1 MIRRDYLLRQIEQF
15 VAMLTKIAGLA
26 KDEQWQE
33 ALAAVAGEFQRL
45 TGVDGPEVLRMSE
58 TELLARLIQ
67 GEPTLLVE
75 SKAFMLATLLKTRG
89 DLLAGEGR
97 PEESRKYYLKG
108 LHLLLDTF
116 GRNEISERPDFV
128 PAVEAFL
135 TGLRDAP
142 LPVKT
147 NAMLMRH
154 YERTGEFAKAED
166 ALFGMV
172 DAEPD
177 KVELLDFGRLFY
189 QRLLGLD
196 DAALTAG
203 NLPRAEVKAGLAEL
217 DARQA
222 RFCRTAGDAPIGS

>member
-1 MIRRDYLLRQIEQF
+1 MIRRDYILRQVEQF
-15 VAMLTKIAGLA
+15 VAMLAKIAGLA
-26 KDEQWQE
+26 KNEQWQE
-33 ALAAVAGEFQRL
+33 AAAVATGEFQRL
-45 TGVDGPEVLRMSE
+45 TGMDAREVVCLSE

-67 GEPTLLVE
+67 GEPTHVVE
-75 SKAFMLATLLKTRG
+75 SKAFMLATLLKTNG
-89 DLLAGEGR
+89 DLIAGQGR
-97 PEESRKYYLKG
+97 LEESRQYYLKG
-108 LHLLLDTF
+108 LHLLLDTL
-116 GRNEISERPDFV
+116 GRNEITERPDFV

-135 TGLRDAP
+135 AGLRDAP

-172 DAEPD
+172 DAEPAG
-177 KVELLDFGRLFY
+177 VELLDLGRLFY

-196 DAALTAG
+196 DATLMAG

-217 DARQA
+217 DKHKARLRQ
-222 RFCRTAGDAPIGS
+222 TAE

>member
-15 VAMLTKIAGLA
+15 VAMMAKLAGLA
-26 KDEQWQE
+26 KAEQWQE
-33 ALAAVAGEFQRL
+33 ASAVTAGEFQRL
-45 TGVDGPEVLRMSE
+45 TGMDAWEVVRLSE

-67 GEPTLLVE
+67 GEPTHVVE
-75 SKAFMLATLLKTRG
+75 SKAFMLATLLKTNG
-89 DLLAGEGR
+89 DLIAGQGR
-97 PEESRKYYLKG
+97 LEESRQYYLKG

-116 GRNEISERPDFV
+116 GRSEITERPDFV

-147 NAMLMRH
+147 NTMLMRH

-177 KVELLDFGRLFY
+177 SIELLDLGRLFY
-189 QRLLGLD
+189 QRLLGLGD
-196 DAALTAG
+196 DALTAG

-217 DARQA
+217 DKHKTRL
-222 RFCRTAGDAPIGS
+222 RRTAE